1 MVYPIRFRGR
11 RKPAPTPE
19 VVITSPVIDTHAHV
33 IPPDLVAMMRS
44 GDAPDGIS
52 VEDVDGTPWVVHRQ
66 GYRYP
71 LLPAFHDVQA
81 RLAAMDAAGIDSAVL
96 SVAPPLFLYGLPITE
111 AAPAARMGNDA
122 LVAMVAQAPDRF
134 SAVATLP
141 MQDPGGAVAELERC
155 VGDLGM
161 RGAQIGPHVEGATL
175 DDPAFRPVLETAQRL
190 QVPLILHPYYVGS
203 TAGLDDFYL
212 TNLMGNPW
220 QTAVCASRLIL
231 SGTLDA
237 VPDLD
242 LLLVHAGGH
251 LPYQVGRL
259 DHGHLVRP
267 EAKGCAAAP
276 SSYLRRFHYD
286 TLSHRPAATGWL
298 LDQVG
303 DDRVVYG
310 TDMPFDMGGGSL
322 AAQTAG
328 LGLSEDRL
336 DAVGH
341 RNAARLFRLPVTGS
355 TGALQAGGLS
365 RG

>member
-1 MVYPIRFRGR
+1 
-11 RKPAPTPE
+11 
-19 VVITSPVIDTHAHV
+19 
-33 IPPDLVAMMRS
+33 MRA
-44 GDAPDGIS
+44 GAAPDGIT
-52 VEDVDGTPWVVHRQ
+52 VQDVDGEPWVVHRQ

-81 RLAAMDAAGIDSAVL
+81 RLEMMDATGVDSAVL
-96 SVAPPLFLYGLPITE
+96 SVAPPLFLYGLPADE
-111 AAPAARMGNDA
+111 ARTAAATANDA
-122 LVAMVAQAPDRF
+122 LADMVAQAPDRF

-141 MQDPGGAVAELERC
+141 MQDPAAAVTELERC
-155 VGDLGM
+155 VEGLGM
-161 RGAQIGPHVEGATL
+161 HGAQVGPHVEGTPL
-175 DDPAFRPVLETAQRL
+175 DDASLRPVLQTAEL
-190 QVPLILHPYYVGS
+190 LGVPLVLHPYYVGS

-237 VPDLD
+237 LPGLD

-267 EAKGCAAAP
+267 EAKGCAAVP
-276 SSYLRRFHYD
+276 SSYLRRFHFD

-303 DDRVVYG
+303 EDRVVYG

-322 AAQTAG
+322 RTQTAG
-328 LGLSEDRL
+328 LDWDADRL
-336 DAVGH
+336 AAVGH
-341 RNAARLFRLPVTGS
+341 RNAAQLFGLTLADA
-355 TGALQAGGLS
+355 TGAAGARHGAAVS
-365 RG
+365 HG